1 MGVPALTSV
10 TPNTLRMEP
19 VVLLLLSLVLSTTG
33 QGAAAQSKPGLDK
46 LSLLLGGI
54 FSICDSD
61 GEEGL
66 SFQELKICKEEKTE
80 ELKTLGPNVLQRPD
94 QERFK
99 KADFNQ
105 DGVLTLEEMTRAAMA
120 RLERRNRNNY

>member
-1 MGVPALTSV
+1 MGV

-19 VVLLLLSLVLSTTG
+19 VVLLLLSLLFSTTG

-66 SFQELKICKEEKTE
+66 SFQELKICKKEKTE
-80 ELKTLGPNVLQRPD
+80 ELKHLVPTCSSGQ
-94 QERFK
+94 
-99 KADFNQ
+99 
-105 DGVLTLEEMTRAAMA
+105 TRKDS
-120 RLERRNRNNY
+120 RRQTSTRTGSSH

>member
-1 MGVPALTSV
+1 MGV

-33 QGAAAQSKPGLDK
+33 QAQSKPGLDK
-46 LSLLLGGI
+46 LSLLLGEI
-54 FSICDSD
+54 SRSVTPMERRDSHSRN
-61 GEEGL
+61 L
-66 SFQELKICKEEKTE
+66 RYVRKKKTE

-94 QERFK
+94 QEGFK

-120 RLERRNRNNY
+120 RLERRNRNN